1 MVSRLPRTEEEMAE
15 VHGIGAFKLK
25 KYGERFLAALGEFS
39 GAEEI
44 RGKKTREKKK
54 TYMRNS
60 NGSAAL
66 WQKKKICRHHKFFP
80 IQSSGGS
87 QKPVRQPKRNSA
99 V

>member
-1 MVSRLPRTEEEMAE
+1 MAE

-44 RGKKTREKKK
+44 KGKDKKEEKNIYEKLE
-54 TYMRNS
+54 RLRRS
-60 NGSAAL
+60 LA
-66 WQKKKICRHHKFFP
+66 KKKICRHHKFFP
-80 IQSSGGS
+80 IQSSVGS
-87 QKPVRQPKRNSA
+87 QKPARQPKKNSA